1 MSVSAGMD
9 PPMKHPSLKSF
20 VLTCVINT
28 GTVPGRQFKWGAC
41 LQKSNGGVYQ
51 GWLGPD
57 GNRPGRVK
65 A

>member
-1 MSVSAGMD
+1 MGE
-9 PPMKHPSLKSF
+9 
-20 VLTCVINT
+20 
-28 GTVPGRQFKWGAC
+28 TVPGGQFKWGAC

-57 GNRPGRVK
+57 GNRPGRAK

>member
-1 MSVSAGMD
+1 MRFSDRMD

-20 VLTCVINT
+20 VLTSIKYR

-41 LQKSNGGVYQ
+41 LQKSNGGAYQ

-57 GNRPGRVK
+57 GNRPGGIK
-65 A
+65 P